1 MRRKQTSTAS
11 LRNMLTR
18 TVSPWKLRKIDTKT
32 DHKKRQADNNEFIRF
47 QMVICMNT
55 GGEFPELLKV
65 SRSYSRPQRAKN
77 ILQMFFANQLK
88 KMFIGTANHS
98 LRGFLTFQCWYN
110 FMKKQACPL
119 FVNNHRTLSHLQLI
133 ILNEDLSS

>member
-47 QMVICMNT
+47 QMVICMDT
-55 GGEFPELLKV
+55 GGEFPELLKF
-65 SRSYSRPQRAKN
+65 SRS
-77 ILQMFFANQLK
+77 
-88 KMFIGTANHS
+88 
-98 LRGFLTFQCWYN
+98 
-110 FMKKQACPL
+110 
-119 FVNNHRTLSHLQLI
+119 
-133 ILNEDLSS
+133 